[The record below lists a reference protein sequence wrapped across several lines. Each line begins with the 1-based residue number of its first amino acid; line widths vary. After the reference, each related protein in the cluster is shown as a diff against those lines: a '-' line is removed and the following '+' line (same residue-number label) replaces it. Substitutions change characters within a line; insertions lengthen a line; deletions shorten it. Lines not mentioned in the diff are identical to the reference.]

1 MEGVGKMLHKSMLS
15 VTVVAGTGTGS
26 SLRSVVYYAFVVR
39 SLQSKENSM
48 YVLILWLHQLYLNTK
63 VIHFGIHRNW
73 VIENLS
79 EPSYINM
86 PVTIE
91 NLGFFFHFYVASFFY
106 DFVLSELTSNNLH
119 YLPNSFPK

>member
-63 VIHFGIHRNW
+63 VIHFGNHRN
-73 VIENLS
+73 
-79 EPSYINM
+79 
-86 PVTIE
+86 
-91 NLGFFFHFYVASFFY
+91 
-106 DFVLSELTSNNLH
+106 
-119 YLPNSFPK
+119 

>member
-63 VIHFGIHRNW
+63 VIHFH
-73 VIENLS
+73 
-79 EPSYINM
+79 
-86 PVTIE
+86 
-91 NLGFFFHFYVASFFY
+91 
-106 DFVLSELTSNNLH
+106 SN
-119 YLPNSFPK
+119 